1 MSSLPTFDNINNVNV
16 FNGTSQYLQIAPTTI
31 NLANGLAIVATFTPT
46 AVTPTS
52 GETLCSFFQSSST
65 TNAITIARTGT
76 TSQFNLNYINSTGG
90 TQSIPIGNL
99 TTGNKY
105 QLIIQ
110 SSLTGTNNGA
120 SILTANQS
128 LTTYYVGSALI
139 SSITAYATSL
149 IVNYTSSGFLTS
161 TPLAIYLYN
170 GTSWNQVGSTTC
182 LASGSSTITS
192 GNILANQSSIYKL
205 ALSVISDGATYYNYN
220 NTQLTNTSFNT
231 PPIPIM
237 GTVTPYATQ
246 FTISAASS
254 YSGGYLSTTGIT
266 YYVSLAP
273 YTTYTNAISSTLGA
287 SSTTIG
293 NGTLPPNTQY
303 SIQGI
308 ISDPVTTTIYSST
321 PIYTLATVS
330 FVATPVSSL
339 TSSSFIITWNSGSY
353 YNVSIRLTLTASPYT
368 QVFSQTGITANTF
381 TFSTNTSPIIAANT
395 GYTVSLLAYNQAS
408 VVNMG
413 GITTTIITYGVILTA
428 SATAAYAS
436 ASITWTATSG
446 ITTVAITAIP
456 TANPSNIIGPTQYS
470 TNPAIFLGLTANTA
484 YTFNV
489 AAVNSSGTNPS
500 AIDLKTTNS
509 ITTPSGYYLDAVTTS
524 SPLMIY
530 STRKLLTTYTN
541 AVIRIQRSSD
551 NSQSDFF
558 AASNQQ
564 LYTGANGT
572 GTSLTTWLSSATGY
586 IVIWYN
592 QVSGGVNL
600 TGSASSTCVITL
612 TSNSNYVVTFVNAT
626 SALSYNSQVTFTN
639 ATFAFNF
646 IPVSVTYGGTPTAQN
661 SNGDWFNC
669 DAIIY
674 GEQPSVTNDMSICI
688 SNKTTPTISF
698 GTGSSGTDTF
708 YDVTTLNGFNNQ
720 ASVIMTRASPT
731 STTQLVNSYQGN
743 TSAITS
749 GTTTISASYSQQIVA
764 RNPLIVGACTLNI
777 KIDTIIM
784 YQSIA
789 SATDIQNIMN
799 GFNSYKL

>member
-1 MSSLPTFDNINNVNV
+1 MSSLPTFDNINNVKV
-16 FNGTSQYLQIAPTTI
+16 FNGTSQYLQISPTTI

-65 TNAITIARTGT
+65 TNAITIARSGT
-76 TSQFNLNYINSTGG
+76 TSQFNLNYINSSGV

-105 QLIIQ
+105 QLIAQ
-110 SSLTGTNNGA
+110 SSVTGTNNGA

-149 IVNYTSSGFLTS
+149 IVNYTSSGFLTT
-161 TPLAIYLYN
+161 TPLTIYLYN
-170 GTSWNQVGSTTC
+170 GTSWSQVGSTTC

-192 GNILANQSSIYKL
+192 GNISANQSGVYKL

-220 NTQLTNTSFNT
+220 NTQVTNTSFNT

-237 GTVTPYATQ
+237 GTVTPSATQ
-246 FTISAASS
+246 FTITAAS
-254 YSGGYLSTTGIT
+254 YSGGYSSATGIT
-266 YYVSLAP
+266 YYVALAP
-273 YTTYTNAISSTLGA
+273 YTTYTNAISSTLGS

-293 NGTLPPNTQY
+293 NNALAPNTQY
-303 SIQGI
+303 GIKGI
-308 ISDPVTTTIYSST
+308 ISDPTSTIIYSST
-321 PIYTLATVS
+321 PMYTLATVS

-353 YNVSIRLTLTASPYT
+353 YNVSIRLMLTASPYT

-413 GITTTIITYGVILTA
+413 GITTTALTYGVVLTA
-428 SATAAYAS
+428 SATAASGS

-446 ITTVAITAIP
+446 ITTVSITAIP
-456 TANPSNIIGPTQYS
+456 TANPSNTIGPTQFS
-470 TNPAIFLGLTANTA
+470 TNPATFLGLTANTA

-489 AAVNSSGTNPS
+489 AAVNASGTNPS
-500 AIDLKTTNS
+500 ATDLKTTNS
-509 ITTPSGYYLDAVTTS
+509 ITTPSGSYLDAVTTS

-530 STRKLLTTYTN
+530 STRRLLTSYTN

-551 NSQSDFF
+551 NAQSDFY
-558 AASNQQ
+558 AATNQQ

-572 GTSLTTWLSSATGY
+572 GTSLTAWLSSATGY
-586 IVIWYN
+586 IITWYN

-600 TGSASSTCVITL
+600 TASASSTCVIAL
-612 TSNSNYVVTFVNAT
+612 TSNNNYVVSFVNAT
-626 SALSYNSQVTFTN
+626 SALSYNGATTFTN

-646 IPVSVTYGGTPTAQN
+646 IPVSVTYGGTPTAPN
-661 SNGDWFNC
+661 SNGDWYNC
-669 DAIIY
+669 DAILY
-674 GEQPSVTNDMSICI
+674 GEVGGVVGDMSICI
-688 SNKTTPTISF
+688 SNKTTPAISF
-698 GTGSSGTDTF
+698 GSGCSTTDTF
-708 YDVTTLNGFNNQ
+708 YDITTLNGFNNQ

-731 STTQLVNSYQGN
+731 TTTQIVNSYQGN

-749 GTTTISASYSQQIVA
+749 GTTTISSSYQQITP
-764 RNPLIVGACTLNI
+764 RNPLLVGACALNA